1 MGKDYSFK
9 GMPFG
14 FVDAQRLFT
23 HIMRKVTAEIR
34 RKWDVRVVA
43 YLDDLLFLHQDQEVL
58 KKIIQ
63 EIISFLESL
72 GLLINKKKCNLIPS
86 SQFSFLGFE
95 WNTTSFDVCLTEE
108 RKKALRELYRS
119 WERRCLRAKTVR
131 VKDFALFVG
140 KLSATRFVLSDAS
153 LHLQSIYKL
162 LQKGVTTG
170 GWDGMMKLNASIL
183 LQIRKWRW
191 MLMKNPVRRL
201 TPVFI
206 PEAVLTTDASESS
219 WGATLRLN
227 RMSRDC
233 HSRFPF
239 AVKNQSS
246 NFREL
251 KAVELALTH
260 FAPILAENRISQL
273 QLRSD
278 NSAVVFNV
286 NRWNA
291 GRNLRQTLKRIWT
304 LKEKLKIVLR
314 AVHLPGLRN
323 TRTDALSRLERAG
336 DYSIADSELKEILS
350 VLQVTPTLDAFA
362 AQHNHKV
369 YRWCGIGSPLGE
381 EGLAYPWKN
390 ECVLAHP
397 PVPLIPMTI
406 RKAQK
411 EKVPVVLLLP
421 NWKWQNWD
429 VLLEKTPHRT
439 FEWRSLRT
447 VLRKGPSMASTGACL
462 PPGRLRV
469 ILINP
474 PELKARAGGEGR
486 WKKDLSQF
494 HWQRSAYLEL
504 LSRRGMDIYSALHTL
519 ENSGK
524 RVIWA

>member
-14 FVDAQRLFT
+14 FVDTPILFT

-34 RKWDVRVVA
+34 RRWDVRVVA

-72 GLLINKKKCNLIPS
+72 GLLINKKKCNLIPI

-95 WNTTSFDVCLTEE
+95 WNTTSFDVCLTKE
-108 RKKALRELYRS
+108 RRKAVIELCHK
-119 WERRCLRAKTVR
+119 WERRCIRAKTVR
-131 VKDFALFVG
+131 VRDLASFVG
-140 KLSATRFVLSDAS
+140 KLSSSRFVLPDAS
-153 LHLQSIYKL
+153 LHLQSIFKL
-162 LQKGVTTG
+162 LQKGVLTN
-170 GWDGMMKLNASIL
+170 GWDGMMRLNASIL
-183 LQIRKWRW
+183 QQIKRWRW
-191 MLMKNPVRRL
+191 TLRKNPRRRL
-201 TPVFI
+201 NPVFI

-219 WGATLRLN
+219 WGAILRLN
-227 RMSRDC
+227 RMSLDC

-239 AVKNQSS
+239 AVKNQPS

-314 AVHLPGLRN
+314 AVHLHGLRN
-323 TRTDALSRLERAG
+323 TRADALSRLERAG

-369 YRWCGIGSPLGE
+369 DRWCGIGSPLGE
-381 EGLAYPWKN
+381 DGLAYPWKN

-411 EKVPVVLLLP
+411 ERVPVVLLLP
-421 NWKWQNWD
+421 NWK
-429 VLLEKTPHRT
+429 
-439 FEWRSLRT
+439 
-447 VLRKGPSMASTGACL
+447 G
-462 PPGRLRV
+462 
-469 ILINP
+469 
-474 PELKARAGGEGR
+474 
-486 WKKDLSQF
+486 
-494 HWQRSAYLEL
+494 
-504 LSRRGMDIYSALHTL
+504 
-519 ENSGK
+519 
-524 RVIWA
+524 

>member
-1 MGKDYSFK
+1 MSASQFPPIVGLTPSADSAMQHSGAQSQLGTLSQPDIFSSSSIFSPSSSEGLAQELTPSADRKENDDFLDISQLICQEISPRSVQDVVEEYKTQDFSPLLSLEPPTVK
-9 GMPFG
+9 RTENWIN
-14 FVDAQRLFT
+14 DALDQAGNKVEIFLFQAIKAALIGSAEIPTSSEGAKQRLADIL
-23 HIMRKVTAEIR
+23 IMITRA
-34 RKWDVRVVA
+34 
-43 YLDDLLFLHQDQEVL
+43 LQEA
-58 KKIIQ
+58 
-63 EIISFLESL
+63 
-72 GLLINKKKCNLIPS
+72 
-86 SQFSFLGFE
+86 
-95 WNTTSFDVCLTEE
+95 
-108 RKKALRELYRS
+108 R
-119 WERRCLRAKTVR
+119 TVR
-131 VKDFALFVG
+131 IQG
-140 KLSATRFVLSDAS
+140 
-153 LHLQSIYKL
+153 
-162 LQKGVTTG
+162 
-170 GWDGMMKLNASIL
+170 
-183 LQIRKWRW
+183 
-191 MLMKNPVRRL
+191 
-201 TPVFI
+201 
-206 PEAVLTTDASESS
+206 
-219 WGATLRLN
+219 
-227 RMSRDC
+227 RMSLDC

-323 TRTDALSRLERAG
+323 TRADALSRLERAG

-369 YRWCGIGSPLGE
+369 DRWCGIGSPLGE
-381 EGLAYPWKN
+381 DGLAYPWKN

-411 EKVPVVLLLP
+411 ERVPVVLLLP
-421 NWKWQNWD
+421 NWKGQNWD

-462 PPGRLRV
+462 HPGRLRV

-494 HWQRSAYLEL
+494 HWQRSAYREL
-504 LSRRGMDIYSALHTL
+504 LSQRGMDIYSASHTL